1 MRRTVGLVIML
12 ALASASVSVPI
23 TVHAQQTDEGIDL
36 DLFVLSDEALPVA
49 QKIQCPIC
57 EGQSIVASN
66 ATIAKQMRVVVQE
79 QVDAGWSEAQ
89 ILDYFEE
96 AYGSLV
102 LREPPLRGVAAGVW
116 LAPPFIALIGI
127 FLVAIVLRRWRRAA
141 GPVLPS
147 LVNVTDEA
155 LVEQHLA
162 NLGSEPRT
170 SR

>member
-1 MRRTVGLVIML
+1 MRRTVGLVTML

-23 TVHAQQTDEGIDL
+23 TAHAQQMDEGVDL
-36 DLFVLSDEALPVA
+36 DLFVLSDETLPVA

-57 EGQSIVASN
+57 EGQSIVTSN

-116 LAPPFIALIGI
+116 LAPPFIALIGV
-127 FLVAIVLRRWRRAA
+127 FLVTIVLRRWRRAA
-141 GPVLPS
+141 RSVLPPS
-147 LVNVTDEA
+147 VDVVDEV

>member
-1 MRRTVGLVIML
+1 MRSTFRLVVML
-12 ALASASVSVPI
+12 TLATASILVPI
-23 TVHAQQTDEGIDL
+23 TTHAQQTDEDVDL
-36 DLFVLSDEALPVA
+36 DLFVLSNEALPVA

-116 LAPPFIALIGI
+116 LAPPIIALIGV
-127 FLVAIVLRRWRRAA
+127 FLAFIVLRRWRRAA
-141 GPVLPS
+141 RSILPP
-147 LVNVTDEA
+147 LIDAADEA

-162 NLGSEPRT
+162 SLGSEPRT
-170 SR
+170 TR